1 MSEPLLVTATD
12 GRQFTARLL
21 RQGDGPALQ
30 AFNAAL
36 LPETRTRF
44 YPHAYD
50 DATVAKYIARSEA
63 GEDLNYV
70 LWDGSRLVGYFFLWY
85 YRQRVP
91 LLGIGL
97 LESYHGLGLGRQLMN
112 ILIEAAHANGN
123 EGIELTT
130 FLDNHRAFAL
140 YEKVGFKF
148 LRNVENLTGDGRI
161 VIERA
166 MFLELKPGANPL
178 EGPHQPP
185 V

>member
-1 MSEPLLVTATD
+1 M
-12 GRQFTARLL
+12 
-21 RQGDGPALQ
+21 Q

-36 LPETRTRF
+36 LPETRIRF

-50 DATVAKYIARSEA
+50 DATVGKYIARSEA
-63 GEDLNYV
+63 GEDLNFV
-70 LWDGSRLVGYFFLWY
+70 LWDGLRIVGYFFLWY

-97 LESYHGLGLGRQLMN
+97 LDELHGLGLGRQLMK
-112 ILIEAAHANGN
+112 ILIAAARGNGN

-140 YEKVGFKF
+140 YEKMGFRY
-148 LRNVENLTGDGRI
+148 LGNVENLTGDGRV

-166 MFLELKPGANPL
+166 MFLALKPGAQPMT
-178 EGPHQPP
+178 GPHQPP